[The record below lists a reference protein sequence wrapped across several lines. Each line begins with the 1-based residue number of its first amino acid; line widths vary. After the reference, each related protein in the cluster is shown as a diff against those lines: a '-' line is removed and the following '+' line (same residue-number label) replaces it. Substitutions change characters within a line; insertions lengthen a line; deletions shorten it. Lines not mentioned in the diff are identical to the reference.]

1 MSGKLTVN
9 AYRVIKR
16 GKSPVN
22 TWVSWKQ
29 ILADEQDIQVIF
41 DFDADVILF
50 KQKETFELKIKGLDA
65 YKDSFRGSYLQ
76 MRCRDKN
83 DKICTVLL
91 YGAVKPLRDYKRIFI
106 KYEDIQ
112 ISYHYT

>member
-1 MSGKLTVN
+1 MPGKLTVN

-22 TWVSWKQ
+22 TWASWKQ
-29 ILADEQDIQVIF
+29 ILADEQNIQVVF
-41 DFDADVILF
+41 DFDKDVILF
-50 KQKETFELKIKGLDA
+50 KQKQALELYIKGLDA

-76 MRCRDKN
+76 MSCSDKN

-106 KYEDIQ
+106 NYEDIQ
-112 ISYHYT
+112 ISYHYS